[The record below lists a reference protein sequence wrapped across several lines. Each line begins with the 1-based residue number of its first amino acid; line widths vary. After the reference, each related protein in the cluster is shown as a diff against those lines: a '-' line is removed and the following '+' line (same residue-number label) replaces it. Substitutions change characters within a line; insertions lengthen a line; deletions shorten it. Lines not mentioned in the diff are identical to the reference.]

1 MTARFGFLP
10 LASILVPEEQRS
22 SITSTYEK
30 ALAMLGGELWT
41 VADITEPA
49 PLFYLV
55 ATGGTEGLILS
66 VQETRDISSPGEP
79 VFLIAHPGNNS
90 LPAALEVL
98 ARLQQDGVSG
108 RVFYLSDPEDA
119 EGLAQITRAVED
131 LRVRNALR
139 SARIGLI
146 GPPSDWLVASMPE
159 PAVVKEMWGP
169 EVVPIDMTELVSRIE
184 AVSAEA
190 IEPGVRSLVSGATE
204 CVEPSESELDSVARV
219 HAGMREL
226 IAHHALDAVTVR
238 CFDLVLDRSTTGC
251 FALSALADEDI
262 MAGCEGDLVSTVGL
276 MWTHLL
282 TGEMPWMANP
292 AQLDEDEN
300 ALWLAH
306 CTVPRSMVERYRLR
320 SHFESG
326 LGVGIQGVIPDGDVT
341 LVRIGGSA
349 MEQLWIAEGVVTRS
363 GDAENLCRTQA
374 HVRLTDGHV
383 SDLLH
388 APLGNHIVLIRG
400 HHAERLWSWWESML

>member
-1 MTARFGFLP
+1 MTVRFGFLP

-22 SITSTYEK
+22 SITGAYED
-30 ALAMLGGELWT
+30 ALAALGGEPWS
-41 VADITEPA
+41 VADITGSEPM
-49 PLFYLV
+49 FYLV

-66 VQETRDISSPGEP
+66 VRETRSITAPGEP

-98 ARLQQDGVSG
+98 ARMHQDGLAG
-108 RVFYLSDPEDA
+108 RVFYLSGPDDA
-119 EGLAQITRAVED
+119 DGLAQITSAIDDV
-131 LRVRNALR
+131 RVLNALR

-146 GPPSDWLVASMPE
+146 GPPSDWLVASMPA
-159 PAVVKEMWGP
+159 PSVVRDMWGP
-169 EVVPIDMTELVSRIE
+169 EVVTIDMAELVSRIE
-184 AVSAEA
+184 AVSDAA
-190 IEPGVRSLVSGATE
+190 IEPGVRSLVTGSTE
-204 CVEPSESELDSVARV
+204 CVEPSESELSAVARV

-226 IAHHALDAVTVR
+226 ITHHALDAVTLR
-238 CFDLVLDRSTTGC
+238 CFDLVLEHSTTGC
-251 FALSALADEDI
+251 FALSQLADDDI
-262 MAGCEGDLVSTVGL
+262 MAGCEGDLVSTIGL

-292 AQLDEDEN
+292 AQLDEEAN
-300 ALWLAH
+300 TLVLAH

-326 LGVGIQGVIPDGDVT
+326 LGVGIQGIIPEGDVT
-341 LVRIGGSA
+341 LVRIGGAA
-349 MEQLWIAEGVVTRS
+349 MEQLWIAEGVITRS
-363 GDAENLCRTQA
+363 GDAENLCRTQV

-383 SDLLH
+383 SDLLL

-400 HHAERLWSWWESML
+400 HHGDRLWSWWESML

>member
-22 SITSTYEK
+22 LITGTYEK
-30 ALAMLGGELWT
+30 ALAMLGGEPWT

-66 VQETRDISSPGEP
+66 VQETREITSPDEP

-98 ARLQQDGVSG
+98 ARLQQDGISG

-119 EGLAQITRAVED
+119 EGLEQITMALED
-131 LRVRNALR
+131 VTVRNALR

-159 PAVVKEMWGP
+159 PSVVREMWGP
-169 EVVPIDMTELVSRIE
+169 EVVPIEMDELVSRIE
-184 AVSAEA
+184 AVTDAA
-190 IEPGVRSLVSGATE
+190 IEPGVSSLVTGATG
-204 CVEPSESELDSVARV
+204 CVEPSEAEIDSVARV
-219 HAGMREL
+219 HAAMREL
-226 IAHHALDAVTVR
+226 IAHYALDAVTLR
-238 CFDLVLDRSTTGC
+238 CFDLVLDRGTTGC

-276 MWTHLL
+276 MWTHLM

-300 ALWLAH
+300 TLWLAH

-326 LGVGIQGVIPDGDVT
+326 RGVGVQGVIPDGDVT
-341 LVRIGGSA
+341 LVRIGGAA

-383 SDLLH
+383 SDLLR

-400 HHAERLWSWWESML
+400 HHADRLWSWWESML